1 MVGVQVAATAAANSE
16 RVIGQRLAR
25 WLLMCHDRIEGDD
38 LPLTHEFLSIM
49 LAVRRAGVTEA
60 IHLLEG
66 ADLITARRA
75 FITIV
80 DRERLEETA
89 GESYGEPE
97 AEYEKLIPRSGS
109 TAGDHLRLVPGAD
122 E

>member
-1 MVGVQVAATAAANSE
+1 MV
-16 RVIGQRLAR
+16 GQRLAR
-25 WLLMCHDRIEGDD
+25 WLLMCHDRVNGDE

-60 IHLLEG
+60 IHVLEG
-66 ADLITARRA
+66 AGIIRARRA
-75 FITIV
+75 FITIL

-89 GESYGEPE
+89 GESYGVPE
-97 AEYEKLIPRSGS
+97 AEYERLIPRSGF
-109 TAGDHLRLVPGAD
+109 AGGDHLRLVRSAD